1 MPFKSKAQQS
11 YFNANRDRLEGQGVD
26 VDEWN
31 DATKGMKLPKR
42 ASKPVSKK
50 PSRSGWASLSKL
62 GES

>member
-1 MPFKSKAQQS
+1 MPFKSRAQQS
-11 YFNANRDRLEGQGVD
+11 YFNANRGKFEAQGVD

-31 DATKGMKLPKR
+31 DASKGMKLPKR

-50 PSRSGWASLSKL
+50 PPRSGWASLSKL